1 MVQSEA
7 QVLVAQKTAMN
18 AVDRATGE
26 VRATQSAARS
36 AMGDVVFMKDNLIKK
51 HKMNADR
58 EARTGAKHK
67 AVAEE
72 TKNQL
77 GKAATELKKVEA
89 AEDAWDRFH
98 QGAVSRSVRYG
109 SHVKMPNIPHP
120 DADNH
125 AAKIVTGWRLG
136 QRLAIRGGE
145 GNVHGDNLMKSALK
159 QTETFGISGKKGR
172 KLLR

>member
-1 MVQSEA
+1 MTRRSARNSEG
-7 QVLVAQKTAMN
+7 LR
-18 AVDRATGE
+18 RAGQG
-26 VRATQSAARS
+26 RQLWRGKARS
-36 AMGDVVFMKDNLIKK
+36 G
-51 HKMNADR
+51 
-58 EARTGAKHK
+58 
-67 AVAEE
+67 
-72 TKNQL
+72 
-77 GKAATELKKVEA
+77 
-89 AEDAWDRFH
+89 DRFH